1 MRLSEV
7 KKEDF
12 TPMIRQY
19 IDVKE
24 QHMDSI
30 VFYRIGDFYEMFFD
44 DAYICAREL
53 ELQLTGKDAGYTE
66 RVPMCGIPH
75 HAYLE
80 YAKTLVSKGYKVV
93 IVEQTEDPSATKGLV
108 RREVVKI
115 ITPGTLIETGL
126 DSKENNYITS
136 LSKVEGE
143 YALSYADI
151 STGEVYLTTFKDLN
165 QALNEIMNLSSKEI
179 VIGKNFNANLLTNL
193 KNNYQI
199 VISVSENNKLDEVDK
214 YIVYGI
220 EDKFIESIAILVN
233 YLNETQKQAIK
244 HLQIVKFYSK
254 DNYLRLDPFTK
265 RNLELTHNLRLHER
279 TGSLLAL
286 LDKCQTASGSRMM
299 HKWIDRPLKDLDE
312 INSRLDFVES
322 LKNNYIIREDV
333 KESLSTIYDLE
344 RIIGRISC
352 GNANAKD
359 LVQLRKSLSNIPAL
373 KEALSKLDLP
383 QAKNL
388 ANVIDPHEELF
399 NTLTSALVDEPPLSI
414 KEGGMIRA
422 FYNQELDDLK
432 EISTNSNLYLEQ
444 YEQSI
449 KDETGIKTLHIGYNR
464 VFGYFIEVSKGQ
476 LEILESFNENQRF
489 VRKQTLANAE
499 RFITS
504 ELKELEQTILGANEK
519 IVNLE
524 YELFKSL
531 RDMCETSSKSLQNL
545 ANIVSTV
552 DCLLSLAIIA
562 EKENYVRPTF
572 NTNNTVHIIEGRHP
586 VVETMLKEKYVSNDI
601 ELNSYNQ
608 VLITG
613 PNMSGKSTYMRQLA
627 LIAIMAQMG
636 SFVPAKVCDICI
648 FDQIFTR
655 IGASDDLLG
664 GQSTFMVEMLE
675 ANYAISHATKNSLI
689 LFDELGRGTAT
700 YDGMAIAQAIIEY
713 VSQKIGCAMMFSTH
727 YHELC
732 DLTDTLK
739 HLKNVHVEAKEIDG
753 KIVFLHKV
761 LDGPSDKSYGVNV
774 ASLAGLPRSLLKR
787 ADDIL
792 EELESN
798 SSRGKSNLNLFNF
811 EEYEE
816 TKEHK
821 EEEAAVKMM
830 HQINELDLDSMSA
843 KDALNF
849 LYELRNNK

>member
-373 KEALSKLDLP
+373 KEALSKLELP

-399 NTLTSALVDEPPLSI
+399 NTLTNALVDEPPLSI
-414 KEGGMIRA
+414 KEGGMIRS

-432 EISTNSNLYLEQ
+432 EISTNSNLYLEK

-476 LEILESFNENQRF
+476 LEILETFNENQRF

-531 RDMCETSSKSLQNL
+531 RDMCEASSKSLQNL

-830 HQINELDLDSMSA
+830 HQINELDLDNMSA

>member
-214 YIVYGI
+214 YILYGI

-373 KEALSKLDLP
+373 KEALSKLELP
-383 QAKNL
+383 EAQNL

-399 NTLTSALVDEPPLSI
+399 NTLTCALVDEPPLSI
-414 KEGGMIRA
+414 KEGGMIRS

-432 EISTNSNLYLEQ
+432 EISTNSNLYLEK

-476 LEILESFNENQRF
+476 LEILESFNQNQRF

-830 HQINELDLDSMSA
+830 HQIYELDLDSMSA

>member
-53 ELQLTGKDAGYTE
+53 ELQLTGKDAGYKE

-93 IVEQTEDPSATKGLV
+93 IVEQTEDPSTTKGLV
-108 RREVVKI
+108 KREVVKML
-115 ITPGTLIETGL
+115 TPGTLIETGL
-126 DSKENNYITS
+126 NDRENNYITS

-199 VISVSENNKLDEVDK
+199 LISVSENNKLDENDK

-220 EDKFIESIAILVN
+220 DNKYIEAIAILVN
-233 YLNETQKQAIK
+233 YLNETQKQFIK

-254 DNYLRLDPFTK
+254 DNFLRLDPFTK

-279 TGSLLAL
+279 NGSLLSL

-312 INSRLDFVES
+312 INSRLDFVEA

-333 KESLSTIYDLE
+333 KASLSTIYDLE

-359 LVQLRKSLSNIPAL
+359 LVQLRKSLSNIPSL

-388 ANVIDPHEELF
+388 ANVIDPHTNLF
-399 NTLTSALVDEPPLSI
+399 NTLSNALVDEPPLSI
-414 KEGGMIRA
+414 KEGGMIRS
-422 FYNQELDDLK
+422 FYNKELDDLK
-432 EISTNSNLYLEQ
+432 EISTNSNEYLSH

-476 LEILESFNENQRF
+476 LEILEKFNENERF

-519 IVNLE
+519 IINLE
-524 YELFKSL
+524 YEIFKSL
-531 RDMCETSSKSLQNL
+531 RDICEESSKSLQNL
-545 ANIVSTV
+545 ANIVSTI
-552 DCLLSLAIIA
+552 DCLLSLAIVS
-562 EKENYVRPTF
+562 ESQNYVRPTF
-572 NTNNTVHIIEGRHP
+572 NNNNTVHIIEGRHP
-586 VVETMLKEKYVSNDI
+586 VVETMLKERYVSNDI
-601 ELNSYNQ
+601 ELNSYNE

-655 IGASDDLLG
+655 IGASDDLLS

-811 EEYEE
+811 EEYES

-821 EEEAAVKMM
+821 EEEAAVKIM
-830 HQINELDLDSMSA
+830 HEINDLDLDNMSA

-849 LYELRNNK
+849 LYEIKNR